1 MTAHSNALLCLCL
14 IAGCTTATKEEN
26 TAGPKPD
33 AEEPASEPSQMRT
46 FRHGK
51 TCGTEMTAL
60 KHSIYELEGGDGI
73 VSTQSKDLLAQ
84 ASEGLHTKK
93 AAVRVK
99 LLAVP
104 LENLAYSC
112 RQTFLSLEVR
122 FRNIRIRVE
131 STRYHAAMASGHFPA
146 NADGEQSNARGDR
159 WTRRQVETPRAGTG
173 WHFGVADCRPRHI
186 K

>member
-33 AEEPASEPSQMRT
+33 AEEPASEPSQRRT
-46 FRHGK
+46 FRPGK
-51 TCGTEMTAL
+51 TCGAEMTAL
-60 KHSIYELEGGDGI
+60 KHSISELEGGVRI
-73 VSTQSKDLLAQ
+73 VSKQSKDLLAQ

-104 LENLAYSC
+104 LENLSYSC
-112 RQTFLSLEVR
+112 RQTFLSLEER
-122 FRNIRIRVE
+122 FRNIRIPVE
-131 STRYHAAMASGHFPA
+131 SIGVPSFGSSSAKSNSGSDKPSRGLAEQHACAESC
-146 NADGEQSNARGDR
+146 
-159 WTRRQVETPRAGTG
+159 RQINERSKRIQCVYRCIPN
-173 WHFGVADCRPRHI
+173 
-186 K
+186 